1 MKIKIISLINHI
13 KIDYYNQY
21 IKINY
26 IIIIMTKYNIFIF
39 RRDLRLNDNNGLNY
53 AMLNFENII
62 PIFIFTPEQITDKNK
77 FKSDNAIQFM
87 IESLKELDE
96 ELKENGSKLHI
107 FQGENEKIIKKIIKD
122 IEVENIIF
130 NMDYTPYALKR
141 DKEIESICKK
151 KNINCIT
158 KEDYLLKEIG
168 TFLKNDGEPYTV
180 YTPFKNNGRKH
191 TIDKPSKA
199 RLKNLSK
206 SNKLK
211 TTDYIS
217 HPTNNDILVNGG
229 RSNGLKQLRK
239 IKNQK
244 KYNTNRNTL
253 SIETSLLSAY
263 IKFGCISIR
272 EVYWKIKEKL
282 GATNSLIDQ
291 LFWREFY
298 FYIAY
303 YFPQVL
309 KGKNYNEKYDDIKWN
324 KNSSLFKKWCDG
336 ETGYPVV
343 DAGMRQMNKTGYMHN
358 RARLITSNFL
368 NRMLGMDWRLGEKYF
383 AQTLTDYDPSVNNGN
398 WQWIASTGVDPKP
411 YFQRLFNPILQSEK
425 FDKNA
430 EYIKEWVPELID
442 IPAKDIHNWESEYK
456 NYDLKEINYI
466 KPIVEYKK
474 ARQESVDM
482 YRKVL

>member
-1 MKIKIISLINHI
+1 
-13 KIDYYNQY
+13 
-21 IKINY
+21 
-26 IIIIMTKYNIFIF
+26 MTKYNIFIF
-39 RRDLRLNDNNGLNY
+39 RRDLRLIDNNGLNY
-53 AMLNFENII
+53 AMSNFENII

-77 FKSDNAIQFM
+77 FKSNNAIQFM

-141 DKEIESICKK
+141 DKEIELICKK
-151 KNINCIT
+151 KDVNCII

-168 TFLKNDGEPYTV
+168 TFLKSDGDPYTV
-180 YTPFKNNGRKH
+180 YTPFKNNGKKH
-191 TIDKPSKA
+191 SIDKPNKS
-199 RLKNLSK
+199 RVKNLVK

-217 HPTNNDILVNGG
+217 HPINEDILVNGG

-282 GATNSLIDQ
+282 GTANALIDQ

-324 KNSSLFKKWCDG
+324 KSSSLFKKWCDG

-368 NRMLGMDWRLGEKYF
+368 NRMLGMDWRLGEKYY
-383 AQTLTDYDPSVNNGN
+383 AQMLTDYDPSVNNGN

-411 YFQRLFNPILQSEK
+411 YFQRLFNPMLQSEK

-430 EYIKEWVPELID
+430 EYIKEWVPELSD
-442 IPAKDIHNWESEYK
+442 IPSKDIHNWESEYK
-456 NYDLKEINYI
+456 NYDLKEVNYV
-466 KPIVEYKK
+466 KPIVEYKN